1 MYPKTHMTYE
11 QAVDYIHSLLA
22 FGIKPGLTRIEA
34 LLKALGDPQRGLRFV
49 HVAGTNGKGSTCTM
63 LSHILTQAG
72 FQTGLFTSP
81 YVFSFCERIQINNQ
95 NIPKSDLAEV
105 VGQVKD
111 AIDRLHTEGIEPTE
125 FEAITAA
132 AFLYFQKQ
140 RCDYVVLEV
149 GLGGRFDATNC
160 IPCPEVSVLTSV
172 SLDHTA
178 ILGDTVEQIAAEKA
192 GIIKENGITV
202 TTSAQDPAALKILY
216 ETAQKRG
223 NRFVLGRV
231 EAAEILSQ
239 TVENTVFTYA
249 GETYTLPL
257 IGTHQIENAVGV
269 IEAAKCLSGVS
280 DANIREGIRRTVL
293 RGRMEFR
300 KEPVPTLLDGGHN
313 PECGEALAKVLARF
327 APLHVTAVIGM
338 MRDKDA
344 ARYLHAVLPYCET
357 VYFTKPANPR
367 AADPETLKALAQGM
381 TAQAYVEPDPAK
393 ALRRACRGVSA
404 DGLLLIC
411 GSFYLLSDLETDAGL
426 YL

>member
-1 MYPKTHMTYE
+1 MTYE

-22 FGIKPGLTRIEA
+22 FGIKPGLTRIKA

-132 AFLYFQKQ
+132 AFLYFQKK

-160 IPCPEVSVLTSV
+160 IPCPEVSVITSI

-202 TTSAQDPAALKILY
+202 TTSAQDPAALKVLY

-249 GETYTLPL
+249 GEAYTLPL
-257 IGTHQIENAVGV
+257 IGAHQIENAVGV

-280 DANIREGIRRTVL
+280 DGDIREGIRRTVL

-300 KEPVPTLLDGGHN
+300 KEPVPMLLDGGHN

-344 ARYLHAVLPYCET
+344 ARYLRAVLPYCET
-357 VYFTKPANPR
+357 VYFTKPQNPR
-367 AADPETLKALAQGM
+367 AADPETLRNLAQGM
-381 TAQAYVEPDPAK
+381 TAQAYVELDPAK
-393 ALRRACRGVSA
+393 ALRRACQGVSA

-411 GSFYLLSDLETDAGL
+411 GSFYLLSDLEIDSGL